1 MKIST
6 NNIVIFLLYIFCAAL
21 PLSKAIGNISELLLL
36 LISFYQLFTKER
48 KWKWSP
54 IMLVSTTFFVLLFS
68 LSVSKQ
74 LNEGI
79 KNVIS
84 FSPLLIIPI
93 VISIQKEIVS
103 RHFNAL
109 SYTFIGATLFSF
121 GATLIYTYSPDD
133 ITSKLSSYNKI
144 FLPHP
149 NHRIDFYGM
158 ICAFVDRIQL
168 SNQLGVATLLA
179 LFLAIFRKKYFCII
193 LAVLSIA
200 ASALLGGRGGQI
212 ALVGGLL
219 IFSMFTI
226 ATLLQKK
233 IHLKFFG
240 ILAGFIFSILLI
252 GGCTYL
258 AFKNIPALQDRY
270 EQHFYEINE
279 FKKRTIPPEEMQYLT
294 SIRRYVSWINNWKV
308 IQENFW
314 LGTGIGDFD
323 TELKKA
329 YASGKYKISINHHSQ
344 YLYIWGASGLIGFSI
359 FLLSLLLAI
368 SNMYKQKKWF
378 IPGISFLLFYLITFI
393 PDAVLLKQT
402 DCMTFAFF
410 FSVFLL
416 SEFTYA
422 SHKTHINS

>member
-6 NNIVIFLLYIFCAAL
+6 NNIVIFLLYLFCAAL
-21 PLSKAIGNISELLLL
+21 PLSKAIGNITELSLLVF
-36 LISFYQLFTKER
+36 SFYQLFTKER
-48 KWKWSP
+48 KWERSP
-54 IMLVSTTFFVLLFS
+54 IMLVSTTFIILLFS
-68 LSVSKQ
+68 LLNSTQ

-79 KNVIS
+79 KNLIG

-93 VISIQKEIVS
+93 IISIQKEIVS
-103 RHFNAL
+103 RHFNTL

-121 GATLIYTYSPDD
+121 SVTLLYTYGSDD
-133 ITSKLSSYNKI
+133 ITSKLSSYDKI

-168 SNQLGVATLLA
+168 SNQLGISTLLA
-179 LFLAIFRKKYFCII
+179 LFLAIFRKKYFCVI
-193 LAVLSIA
+193 LAVLCIIASI
-200 ASALLGGRGGQI
+200 LLGGRGGQI

-233 IHLKFFG
+233 LHLKFFG
-240 ILAGFIFSILLI
+240 ILSGFIISLLI
-252 GGCTYL
+252 IGGSTYI

-279 FKKRTIPPEEMQYLT
+279 FKKRAIPPEEMQYLT

-308 IQENFW
+308 IQANFW
-314 LGTGIGDFD
+314 MGTGIGDFD

-329 YASGKYKISINHHSQ
+329 YASGKYQLTINHHSQ
-344 YLYIWGASGLIGFSI
+344 YLYIWGVGGLIGFSVFI
-359 FLLSLLLAI
+359 LSLLIAVI
-368 SNMYKQKKWF
+368 YMYKLKKWF
-378 IPGISFLLFYLITFI
+378 IIGVSFLSFYLITFI

-416 SEFTYA
+416 SEIKYA
-422 SHKTHINS
+422 SHNTYIDS